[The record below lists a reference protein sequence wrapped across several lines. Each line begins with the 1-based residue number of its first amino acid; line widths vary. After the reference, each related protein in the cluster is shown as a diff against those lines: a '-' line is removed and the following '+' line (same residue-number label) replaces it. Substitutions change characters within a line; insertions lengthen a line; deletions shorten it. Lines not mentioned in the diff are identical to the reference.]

1 MAMSSISPT
10 SSDIWKVFL
19 SHKCRGDFMDLGLAG
34 KVALI
39 TGASKGI
46 GAASARVLAAEGA
59 VLALAARSKAGLSAL
74 ADELTQAHG
83 VPASFWAGDLRD
95 AEAAGQA
102 VDAAIAAHGRIDI
115 LVVSAGASQGGLFW
129 DIPDRVWEDSLAL
142 KFMATI
148 RTLRAVIPV
157 MRVQRSGRIVVVAG
171 NTGRQPAP
179 RLLPGA
185 AANAALLA
193 VVKGLA
199 DEVAADGIVINAVNP
214 GPTRTERWT
223 GLMDAAAAARGVEA
237 DTVEQDYIRDIP
249 MRRLGEPDEIARLIA
264 FLASPVAGNITG
276 TSVTADGGWTRAS
289 A

>member
-1 MAMSSISPT
+1 
-10 SSDIWKVFL
+10 
-19 SHKCRGDFMDLGLAG
+19 MDLCLPG

-46 GAASARVLAAEGA
+46 GAAAARTLATEGA
-59 VLALAARSKAGLSAL
+59 TLMLVARSRERLSAATEDL
-74 ADELTQAHG
+74 AHRHG
-83 VPASFWAGDLRD
+83 VAASFWAGDLR
-95 AEAAGQA
+95 ET
-102 VDAAIAAHGRIDI
+102 DAARQVVEATLAAHGRIDI

-129 DIPDRVWEDSLAL
+129 DIPDQVWEDGLSL

-148 RTLRAVIPV
+148 RTLRAVIPI
-157 MRVQRSGRIVVVAG
+157 MRRQHSGRIVVVVG
-171 NTGRQPAP
+171 NTGKQPAP

-214 GPTRTERWT
+214 GPTRTERWSR
-223 GLMDAAAAARGVEA
+223 LIDAAAAARGVEA
-237 DTVEQDYIRDIP
+237 ATVEQEYIRDIP
-249 MRRLGEPDEIARLIA
+249 MRRLGEPDEIAHLIA
-264 FLASPVAGNITG
+264 FLASEAAGNITG

>member
-1 MAMSSISPT
+1 
-10 SSDIWKVFL
+10 
-19 SHKCRGDFMDLGLAG
+19 MDLDLAG

-46 GAASARVLAAEGA
+46 GAAAARALAAEGA
-59 VLALAARSKAGLSAL
+59 ALALAARSGERLSAL
-74 ADELTQAHG
+74 AAELSQAHG
-83 VPASFWAGDLRD
+83 VPASVWAGDLR
-95 AEAAGQA
+95 ESGGAGQA
-102 VDAAIAAHGRIDI
+102 AEAAIAAHGRIDI

-129 DIPDRVWEDSLAL
+129 DSPDRVWEDSLAL

-148 RTLRAVIPV
+148 RTLRAVVPI
-157 MRVQRSGRIVVVAG
+157 MRRQGSGRIVVVVG
-171 NTGRQPAP
+171 NTGHQPAP

-199 DEVAADGIVINAVNP
+199 DEVAGEGIVINAVNP

-223 GLMDAAAAARGVEA
+223 GLMDAAAATRGVEA
-237 DTVEQDYIRDIP
+237 ATVEQDYIRDIP
-249 MRRLGEPDEIARLIA
+249 LRRLGEPEEIARLIA
-264 FLASPVAGNITG
+264 FLASEAAGNITG

>member
-1 MAMSSISPT
+1 
-10 SSDIWKVFL
+10 
-19 SHKCRGDFMDLGLAG
+19 MDLGLKG
-34 KVALI
+34 KVALV

-46 GAASARVLAAEGA
+46 GAAAARVLAAEGA
-59 VLALAARSKAGLSAL
+59 ALMLAARSQERLAAL
-74 ADELTQAHG
+74 ADELTRCHG
-83 VPASFWAGDLRD
+83 AAAFCWAGDLRE
-95 AEAAGQA
+95 AHAAAQAVEAA
-102 VDAAIAAHGRIDI
+102 VTAHGRIDI
-115 LVVSAGASQGGLFW
+115 LVASAGASQGGLFW
-129 DIPDRVWEDSLAL
+129 DIPDQVWEDSMAL
-142 KFMATI
+142 KFMATV

-157 MRVQRSGRIVVVAG
+157 MRRQHSGRIVVVVG
-171 NTGRQPAP
+171 NTGKQPAS

-199 DEVAADGIVINAVNP
+199 DEVAGDGIVINAVNP

-223 GLMDAAAAARGVEA
+223 GLMDAAAAARGVAA

-264 FLASPVAGNITG
+264 FLASEAAGNITG

>member
-1 MAMSSISPT
+1 
-10 SSDIWKVFL
+10 
-19 SHKCRGDFMDLGLAG
+19 MDLGLAG

-46 GAASARVLAAEGA
+46 GAAAARILAAEGTMLTLVA
-59 VLALAARSKAGLSAL
+59 RSPEPLALL
-74 ADELTQAHG
+74 ADELADRHG
-83 VPASFWAGDLRD
+83 IAAQYWAGDLCEAD
-95 AEAAGQA
+95 AAAKA
-102 VDAAIAAHGRIDI
+102 VDAAIDTHGRIDI
-115 LVVSAGASQGGLFW
+115 LVVSAGASQGGIFW
-129 DIPDRVWEDSLAL
+129 EIPDQIWEDSLAL
-142 KFMATI
+142 KFMATV
-148 RTLRAVIPV
+148 RTL
-157 MRVQRSGRIVVVAG
+157 VVVAG
-171 NTGRQPAP
+171 NTGKQPAP

-223 GLMDAAAAARGVEA
+223 GLMQAAAVGRGVEPA
-237 DTVEQDYIRDIP
+237 DIEEGYIRDIP

-264 FLASPVAGNITG
+264 FLASEAAGNMTG
-276 TSVTADGGWTRAS
+276 TSVTADGGWTRAI